1 MNFTDPNLWL
11 SCGLFFAYHLYS
23 YITYHDGK
31 QKGPGY
37 INEQFFSPY
46 RRVVPMHLT
55 IIFGSIMILVLE
67 AAGIRSTLPVLV
79 LFLLLKTWT
88 DIRAHVIKHER
99 ERNPDA
105 PVQYI

>member
-1 MNFTDPNLWL
+1 
-11 SCGLFFAYHLYS
+11 
-23 YITYHDGK
+23 
-31 QKGPGY
+31 
-37 INEQFFSPY
+37 
-46 RRVVPMHLT
+46 MHLT

-79 LFLLLKTWT
+79 LYLLLKTWT

-105 PVQYI
+105 PDQYI